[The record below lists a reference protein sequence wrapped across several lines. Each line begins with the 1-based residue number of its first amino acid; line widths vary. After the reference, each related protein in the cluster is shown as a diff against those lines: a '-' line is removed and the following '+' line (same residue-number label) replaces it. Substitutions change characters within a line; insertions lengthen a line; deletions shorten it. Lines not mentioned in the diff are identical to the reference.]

1 MLALWIY
8 NGRVRGLPYM
18 RARGRKRQRGSTA
31 VEFALVFPIF
41 FTLIACAL
49 EGGRFVVSR
58 MMLAYAVTVGARAAT
73 LSGATTASVQ
83 NAVINAAPMLHL
95 VGTQVEI
102 TPSTLP
108 LAVGTSVTVSVGVT
122 TPAYQ
127 FTSLIPRPFSP
138 FSNRSWAAQAS
149 MTTR

>member
-1 MLALWIY
+1 M
-8 NGRVRGLPYM
+8 RVRE
-18 RARGRKRQRGSTA
+18 RNRQRGSTA
-31 VEFALVFPIF
+31 VEFALVFPVF

-73 LSGATTASVQ
+73 LSTASTTTVQ

-95 VGTQVEI
+95 TASQVGI
-102 TPSTLP
+102 TPSSLP
-108 LAVGTSVTVSVGVT
+108 LAVGTAVTVSVGVSAGVT

-127 FTSLIPRPFSP
+127 FTSLIPRRFSP
-138 FSNRSWAAQAS
+138 FSSRSWSAQAT

>member
-1 MLALWIY
+1 M
-8 NGRVRGLPYM
+8 RVRG
-18 RARGRKRQRGSTA
+18 RNRQRGSTA
-31 VEFALVFPIF
+31 VEFALVFPLF

-73 LSGATTASVQ
+73 LSTASTTSVQ

-95 VGTQVEI
+95 TATQVGI
-102 TPSTLP
+102 TPNSLP
-108 LAVGTSVTVSVGVT
+108 LAVGTAVTVSVGVSVGVT

-127 FTSLIPRPFSP
+127 FTSLIPPRFSP
-138 FSNRSWAAQAS
+138 FSSRSWSAQAT

>member
-1 MLALWIY
+1 
-8 NGRVRGLPYM
+8 M
-18 RARGRKRQRGSTA
+18 RALRRNRQRGSTA
-31 VEFALVFPIF
+31 VEFALVFPVF

-73 LSGATTASVQ
+73 LSTASTTSVR

-95 VGTQVEI
+95 TTTQVEI

-122 TPAYQ
+122 TPANKYQ
-127 FTSLIPRPFSP
+127 FTSLIPPRFSP
-138 FSNRSWAAQAS
+138 FSSRSWSAQAT
-149 MTTR
+149 MTAR

>member
-1 MLALWIY
+1 M
-8 NGRVRGLPYM
+8 RVRG
-18 RARGRKRQRGSTA
+18 RNRQRGSTA
-31 VEFALVFPIF
+31 VEFALVFPVF

-73 LSGATTASVQ
+73 LKSASATTVQ
-83 NAVINAAPMLHL
+83 NAVVNAAPMLHL
-95 VGTQVEI
+95 TASQVEI

-108 LAVGTSVTVSVGVT
+108 LAVGAVVTVSVGVT
-122 TPAYQ
+122 NSANQYQ
-127 FTSLIPRPFSP
+127 FKSIIPAKFSP
-138 FSNRSWAAQAS
+138 FSTRNWSAQAT

>member
-1 MLALWIY
+1 M
-8 NGRVRGLPYM
+8 RVRG
-18 RARGRKRQRGSTA
+18 RNRSRGSTA
-31 VEFALVFPIF
+31 VEFSLVFPVF

-73 LSGATTASVQ
+73 LSNASATSVKD
-83 NAVINAAPMLHL
+83 AVVNAAPMLHL
-95 VGTQVEI
+95 ATTQVDI
-102 TPSTLP
+102 NPGTLP
-108 LAVGTSVTVSVGVT
+108 LAVGTAVTVSVGVT

-127 FTSLIPRPFSP
+127 FTSLIPSRFSP
-138 FSNRSWAAQAS
+138 FSTRTWSAQAT